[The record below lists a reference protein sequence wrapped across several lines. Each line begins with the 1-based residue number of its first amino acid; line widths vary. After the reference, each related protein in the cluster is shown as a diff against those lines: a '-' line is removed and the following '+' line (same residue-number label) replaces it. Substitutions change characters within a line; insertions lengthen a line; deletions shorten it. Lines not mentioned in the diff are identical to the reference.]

1 MSRNGSTAGLA
12 IARWL
17 DDRAAAVA
25 ADARV
30 RLGLLRL
37 AVSRRG
43 NIPGLAVLALELQ
56 QRAPQDPEPHEF
68 DRIGAPGGKH
78 RPVPLARDRRASPC
92 GRARLSGA
100 EREAGR

>member
-1 MSRNGSTAGLA
+1 MSRNGSTPGQAT
-12 IARWL
+12 ARWL
-17 DDRAAAVA
+17 DDPAAVVA

-30 RLGLLRL
+30 RLGLLRQ
-37 AVSRRG
+37 AVSRRE

-56 QRAPQDPEPHEF
+56 ERASQHPAPHEF